1 MFKIEKLTFVS
12 INNESYDYVFNN
24 GLNYFESGNN
34 TGKTEFYN
42 LLDFMFGHSMS
53 LNDIECYKGCI
64 SNVRMQFSYRG
75 ASFIAVRTVDYNINY
90 IYNTDEGQDDSD
102 VLTQEE
108 YRIRLNKI
116 FTLNEQKLKEMREF
130 AEEDLT
136 FRTFSMF
143 NFLDEK
149 SQGKIQDFLSKCTQ
163 VEYSTK
169 LNTVLNYIFNKN
181 LNEIRAKEQEIE
193 NLQKQLKEMES
204 KQTRSNF
211 LLDKINTNLRIISP
225 NVYYTGSNR
234 DEIKDLINE
243 IKDMSSSIQPAKDKD
258 IADLE
263 VMYNSLSEQIKKY
276 KNEIADIEGIKRYDS
291 NRIKLISLLKELI
304 ENKSELEYLI
314 NPIDDILQ
322 ELNEGISFENYII
335 KDETVKKLEKQL
347 DGIKQDI
354 SRNDSRFKL
363 YSLSEKEKA
372 ITIVE
377 DYLKSDIEFVDEE
390 IISEL
395 KKKITLLK
403 KEIKTLQNADD
414 IEAINDFSKYITD
427 MYASAKEI
435 SNFVSEDLEFTGFRI
450 KYFKRG
456 NSLQLV
462 RTEIDKETNNAIE
475 KPYYTGS
482 MARHTLIQLCGYAA
496 FLSKLIRSNKYPIIP
511 IFVIDH
517 ISKAFDDENCKA
529 IGIIIKKLLTDLG
542 EKNIQIF
549 MFDSEKSENLGID
562 SKYSTALVTEEK
574 TGLCPFYHKEK

>member
-12 INNESYDYVFNN
+12 INNESYDYIFNN

-42 LLDFMFGHSMS
+42 LLDFMFGHEMS

-64 SNVRMQFSYRG
+64 SNVRMQFTYRG
-75 ASFIAVRTVDYNINY
+75 TSFTAVRTVDYNINF
-90 IYNTDEGQDDSD
+90 IYNTDEKQDDSD
-102 VLTQEE
+102 ALTQEE

-130 AEEDLT
+130 AEEDLS

-204 KQTRSNF
+204 KQSRTNF
-211 LLDKINTNLRIISP
+211 LLDKINTNLRVISP
-225 NVYYTGSNR
+225 NVYFTGSNR
-234 DEIKDLINE
+234 DEIKDLIKE
-243 IKDMSSSIQPAKDKD
+243 IKEMSLSIQPAKDKD

-304 ENKSELEYLI
+304 EKHSELGYLVA
-314 NPIDDILQ
+314 PIDNLLQ
-322 ELNEGISFENYII
+322 DLCEGISFENYII
-335 KDETVKKLEKQL
+335 KDETVRKLEKQL

-354 SRNDSRFKL
+354 SRNDSRFEL

-390 IISEL
+390 IINEL
-395 KKKITLLK
+395 KKKITILK

-414 IEAINDFSKYITD
+414 IEAINNFSKYITD
-427 MYASAKEI
+427 MYASVENTSNIVADDLKE
-435 SNFVSEDLEFTGFRI
+435 NGFNI

-456 NSLQLV
+456 NSLQPV
-462 RTEIDKETNNAIE
+462 RTEFDKETNESIE
-475 KPYYTGS
+475 KPYYAGS
-482 MARHTLIQLCGYAA
+482 MARHILIQLCGYSA
-496 FLSKLIRSNKYPIIP
+496 FLNKLIKSDKYPIIP
-511 IFVIDH
+511 IFVVDH

-529 IGIIIKKLLTDLG
+529 IGIIINNLLNDLG
-542 EKNIQIF
+542 EENIQIF

>member
-12 INNESYDYVFNN
+12 INNESYDYIFNN

-42 LLDFMFGHSMS
+42 LLDFMFGHEMS

-64 SNVRMQFSYRG
+64 SNVRMQFTYRG
-75 ASFIAVRTVDYNINY
+75 TSFTVVRTVDYNINF
-90 IYNTDEGQDDSD
+90 IYNTDEEQDNSE

-130 AEEDLT
+130 AEEDLS

-163 VEYSTK
+163 IEYSTK

-193 NLQKQLKEMES
+193 NLQKQLKEIES
-204 KQTRSNF
+204 KQSRSNF

-225 NVYYTGSNR
+225 NVYFTGSNR
-234 DEIKDLINE
+234 DEIKNLIKE
-243 IKDMSSSIQPAKDKD
+243 IKEMSLSIQPAKDKD

-263 VMYNSLSEQIKKY
+263 VMYNSLAEKIKKY
-276 KNEIADIEGIKRYDS
+276 KNEIADIEGIKRYDT

-304 ENKSELEYLI
+304 EKQSELEYLI
-314 NPIDDILQ
+314 TPIDNLLQ
-322 ELNEGISFENYII
+322 DLNEGISFENYII
-335 KDETVKKLEKQL
+335 KDETVKNLEKQL
-347 DGIKQDI
+347 EEIKQDI
-354 SRNDSRFKL
+354 SRNDSRFEL

-372 ITIVE
+372 ITIIE
-377 DYLKSDIEFVDEE
+377 DYLDSDIEFIDEE
-390 IISEL
+390 KISDL
-395 KKKITLLK
+395 KRKITLLK
-403 KEIKTLQNADD
+403 KEIKALQNADD
-414 IEAINDFSKYITD
+414 IEAINNFSKYITD

-435 SNFVSEDLEFTGFRI
+435 SNFVLEDLEFPGFKI
-450 KYFKRG
+450 KYLKRG
-456 NSLQLV
+456 NSLQPV
-462 RTEIDKETNNAIE
+462 RTEIDEETNDSIE

-482 MARHTLIQLCGYAA
+482 MARHILIQLCGYAA
-496 FLSKLIRSNKYPIIP
+496 FLSKLLKSDRYPIIP

-529 IGIIIKKLLTDLG
+529 IGIIIKKLLNDLG
-542 EKNIQIF
+542 EENIQIF

-562 SKYSTALVTEEK
+562 KKYSTDLVTDKK
-574 TGLCPFYHKEK
+574 TGLCPFYHKDN

>member
-12 INNESYDYVFNN
+12 INNESYDYIFNN

-42 LLDFMFGHSMS
+42 LLDFMFGHEMS

-64 SNVRMQFSYRG
+64 SNVRMQFTYRG
-75 ASFIAVRTVDYNINY
+75 TSFTVVRTVDYNINF
-90 IYNTDEGQDDSD
+90 IYNTDEEQDNSE

-130 AEEDLT
+130 AEEDLS

-163 VEYSTK
+163 IEYSTK

-204 KQTRSNF
+204 KQSRSNF

-225 NVYYTGSNR
+225 NVYFTGSNR
-234 DEIKDLINE
+234 DEIKNLIKE
-243 IKDMSSSIQPAKDKD
+243 IKEMSLSIQPAKDKD

-263 VMYNSLSEQIKKY
+263 VMYNSLAEQIKKY
-276 KNEIADIEGIKRYDS
+276 KNEIADIEGIKRYDT

-304 ENKSELEYLI
+304 EKQSELEYLI
-314 NPIDDILQ
+314 TPIDNLLQ
-322 ELNEGISFENYII
+322 DLNEGISFENYII

-347 DGIKQDI
+347 EEIKQDI
-354 SRNDSRFKL
+354 SRNDSRFEL

-372 ITIVE
+372 ITIIE
-377 DYLKSDIEFVDEE
+377 DYLDSDIEFIDEE
-390 IISEL
+390 KISNL
-395 KKKITLLK
+395 KRKITLLK
-403 KEIKTLQNADD
+403 KEIKALQNADD
-414 IEAINDFSKYITD
+414 IEAINNFSKYITD

-435 SNFVSEDLEFTGFRI
+435 SNFVLEDLEFPGFKI
-450 KYFKRG
+450 KYLKRG
-456 NSLQLV
+456 NSLQPV
-462 RTEIDKETNNAIE
+462 RTEIDEETNDSIE

-482 MARHTLIQLCGYAA
+482 MARHILIQLCGYAA
-496 FLSKLIRSNKYPIIP
+496 FLSKLLKSDRYPIIP

-529 IGIIIKKLLTDLG
+529 IGIIIKNLLNDLG
-542 EKNIQIF
+542 EENIQIF

-562 SKYSTALVTEEK
+562 KKYSTDLVTDKK
-574 TGLCPFYHKEK
+574 TGLCPFYHKDN